1 MCKWAS
7 KLTTEENKLEFFE
20 MGNSGSSEQDAVKK
34 QAEGGSVP
42 MYELVD
48 VKGKNKKYVI
58 VDSQLHIL
66 LLTNINTTIIKS
78 I

>member
-1 MCKWAS
+1 
-7 KLTTEENKLEFFE
+7 

-48 VKGKNKKYVI
+48 VKGKNTKYVI
-58 VDSQLHIL
+58 VDSELHSL
-66 LLTNINTTIIKS
+66 S
-78 I
+78 C

>member
-1 MCKWAS
+1 
-7 KLTTEENKLEFFE
+7 

-48 VKGKNKKYVI
+48 VKGKNTNYVI
-58 VDSQLHIL
+58 VDSELHSLWNIM
-66 LLTNINTTIIKS
+66 LTNINTTIIKS